1 MTTKYSKIKGA
12 VLAAA
17 IADAMGAPTETR
29 PVKLVREYFGGW
41 VTDYKDPPKD
51 SLAHD
56 LPKGLVTDDF
66 SVSYVSAQHFIK
78 NGGKISTQ
86 AAVDALMEWSEM
98 DLWFIP
104 YSGPTT
110 KKMIN
115 KMKGLDVDTSRDYL
129 MCENGTNTNGGG
141 MKSWIAGILNPGNV
155 DKAIDDA
162 IVMCLPTHENTVALS
177 GACAIAAAVAKAMT
191 KDATADEVI
200 DAGCYG
206 ARVGLE
212 KAYLVGRPGCGA
224 SIEKRI
230 RLAVSIGL
238 KYAHDFEACVVDMT
252 DIIGTGLQAV
262 EAIPAAFGFFAACGG
277 DVMKAI
283 FLAINGGNDSDTTGI
298 MAAALAGALYGC
310 DGIPAHHLP
319 YLEEVNKLAIGDLID
334 ALDCVTD

>member
-29 PVKLVREYFGGW
+29 PVKLVKERFGGW
-41 VTDYKDPPKD
+41 VTDYMEPPKD

-78 NGGKISTQ
+78 DGGKITTQ
-86 AAVDALMEWSEM
+86 GAVDALMEWSEM

-110 KKMIN
+110 KKVVLE
-115 KMKGLDVDTSRDYL
+115 MKGNPIDHSRDYL
-129 MCENGTNTNGGG
+129 KCENDTNTNGGG
-141 MKSWIAGILNPGNV
+141 MKSWVSGVLNPGNV

-162 IVMCLPTHENTVALS
+162 IVMCLPTHKNTVALS
-177 GACAIAAAVAKAMT
+177 GACAVAAAVAKGMT
-191 KDATADEVI
+191 KGATIDEVI

-212 KAYLVGRPGCGA
+212 KAYVVGRPGCGA

-238 KYAHDFEACVVDMT
+238 KYSHDFEACIVEMT

-262 EAIPAAFGFFAACGG
+262 EAIPAAFGFLAACGG

-283 FLAINGGNDSDTTGI
+283 YLSINGGNDSDTTGI
-298 MAAALAGALYGC
+298 MAAAMAGALYGC
-310 DGIPAHHLP
+310 DGIENHHLP
-319 YLEEVNKLAIGDLID
+319 YLEGVNKLEIGKLID
-334 ALDCVTD
+334 DLDRVTD